1 MSKIKTLEALGFV
14 PAFKGAQ
21 GGMLKERVAE
31 EVACLLAAE
40 HGGTAI
46 PPQFSTWWGW
56 DVFVPVTAEEAC
68 GL

>member
-1 MSKIKTLEALGFV
+1 MNKIKTLEALGFV

-21 GGMLKERVAE
+21 GGMMLERIE
-31 EVACLLAAE
+31 EEAAKSLAAE
-40 HGGTAI
+40 HGGIAI

-68 GL
+68 S